1 MIPASNLL
9 RWFQRLI
16 GSSALALAVGL
27 PMPGRAEDPVVRL
40 APVTVRAADA
50 TIEVR
55 FILSGTR
62 LFDPCDDPV
71 LEARVL
77 RVIATEGV
85 AESALLPHDVLLG
98 INGQNLTG
106 RTLREIAAIVAAAR
120 REPRQLWRVR
130 RGFGTVLIQHN
141 GAWAPP
147 LPGLDR

>member
-1 MIPASNLL
+1 MNPVPYFFP
-9 RWFQRLI
+9 RFHWLI
-16 GSSALALAVGL
+16 VAVAIALVAALPVS
-27 PMPGRAEDPVVRL
+27 GRAEEPVVRL

-55 FILSGTR
+55 FTLSGAS
-62 LFDPCDDPV
+62 LFDPREDPI
-71 LEARVL
+71 LEARVV
-77 RVIATEGV
+77 RVIATEGG

-98 INGQNLTG
+98 INGQDLTG
-106 RTLREIAAIVAAAR
+106 RTLREIAAIVADAR
-120 REPRQLWRVR
+120 REPRLLWRVR

>member
-1 MIPASNLL
+1 MNPVSNPP
-9 RWFQRLI
+9 WRLPRLPMAVTI
-16 GSSALALAVGL
+16 ALAGAL
-27 PMPGRAEDPVVRL
+27 PVPGRAEEPVFRL

-71 LEARVL
+71 IEARVL
-77 RVIATEGV
+77 RVIATEAG

-98 INGQNLTG
+98 LNGRDLSG
-106 RTLREIAAIVAAAR
+106 CTLREIATIVAAAR

-130 RGFGTVLIQHN
+130 RGLGTVLVQHN
-141 GAWAPP
+141 GAWSPA